1 MQLKKYDVVIVGA
14 GHNGLIAGTY
24 LAKKGK
30 KVAVVEKRHCIG
42 GAAVTEELYPGFK
55 FSRASYLLALLRKV
69 LLLSKISLV
78 ECLPYE
84 LTRIY
89 FKNIIFVLK
98 PKTVMCDAAS
108 VILDNTHLYNAD
120 ECRFIYV
127 MLCHLEKYFIFNE
140 KMELIPYVFVFSH

>member
-1 MQLKKYDVVIVGA
+1 MKENCDELIANIFYLDLNSKKYDVVIVGA

-69 LLLSKISLV
+69 L
-78 ECLPYE
+78 
-84 LTRIY
+84 R
-89 FKNIIFVLK
+89 
-98 PKTVMCDAAS
+98 
-108 VILDNTHLYNAD
+108 
-120 ECRFIYV
+120 
-127 MLCHLEKYFIFNE
+127 
-140 KMELIPYVFVFSH
+140 

>member
-1 MQLKKYDVVIVGA
+1 MTTKKYDVVIVGA

-69 LLLSKISLV
+69 LKSGDKHFTCCSTINLGITGTLQD
-78 ECLPYE
+78 
-84 LTRIY
+84 
-89 FKNIIFVLK
+89 LK
-98 PKTVMCDAAS
+98 
-108 VILDNTHLYNAD
+108 
-120 ECRFIYV
+120 F
-127 MLCHLEKYFIFNE
+127 
-140 KMELIPYVFVFSH
+140 

>member
-1 MQLKKYDVVIVGA
+1 MSLVLRSFYLDLNTKKYDVVIVGA

-69 LLLSKISLV
+69 LLIMS
-78 ECLPYE
+78 Y
-84 LTRIY
+84 
-89 FKNIIFVLK
+89 
-98 PKTVMCDAAS
+98 D
-108 VILDNTHLYNAD
+108 
-120 ECRFIYV
+120 
-127 MLCHLEKYFIFNE
+127 
-140 KMELIPYVFVFSH
+140 